1 MTILPK
7 AISDSMKPLSNYHW
21 HFFHRTRKKF
31 TIHIKIQIPWIV
43 KVILSKNN
51 GAGGINLPDF
61 RLYYKAHHQDSMVLT
76 QKQKYRP
83 MEQDREPR
91 DKPTHLWVPYFWQS
105 EFAQLYQT
113 LCDSKDCSLPGSS
126 VHGIFQASI
135 LEWVAISFSRGT
147 SWPRD
152 GSWVSCTAGRIIT
165 IWATREVLFFFFN
178 KARI

>member
-1 MTILPK
+1 MYTENYKTLLKEIKDTINSCSYCSWTGRTNIVKLTILPK

-83 MEQDREPR
+83 MEQDRKSK
-91 DKPTHLWVPYFWQS
+91 DKSTHLYTPYVWHRRQEYS
-105 EFAQLYQT
+105 ME
-113 LCDSKDCSLPGSS
+113 K
-126 VHGIFQASI
+126 
-135 LEWVAISFSRGT
+135 R
-147 SWPRD
+147 
-152 GSWVSCTAGRIIT
+152 
-165 IWATREVLFFFFN
+165 
-178 KARI
+178 